1 MKMKTTMLLALLLA
15 LVCTAASAQEYY
27 TLPEIR
33 EQAAAGWHET
43 YTDKYGRQT
52 AVDIDIQVFGDEKA
66 PVLKIGLPDYQEYT
80 KVENN
85 PYLSVTNVKKRG
97 GQRTIVYE
105 AFGEKIDFDHVYG
118 NEYGNNST
126 PGEAYS
132 FLKKHL
138 EEQGI
143 SSEGFVW
150 ETPKSFQVLCCTSQ
164 ATGEA
169 ISAPFYFIRLW
180 PELQNKPLLTHV
192 MASFKKDGW
201 PNYTP
206 ELTYM
211 FRGEDEYAIGV
222 STFEEREMIEED
234 IPLCSLE
241 KIIQSA
247 KEQIEAGYI
256 QNVISLCFGYVVY
269 NDPSIQSKKPV
280 SIYDVDYCYAV
291 PGWVLE
297 CQWVDTPQ
305 MDYSDTSS
313 VTCMAFNAQNGK
325 MMNRFDKSKFG
336 FANGDYQ
343 GCISWDDVR

>member
-1 MKMKTTMLLALLLA
+1 MKTKITILLALLLA

-80 KVENN
+80 NVENN

-97 GQRTIVYE
+97 GQRTIVCE
-105 AFGEKIDFDHVYG
+105 AYGEKIDFDHVYG

-180 PELQNKPLLTHV
+180 PELQNMPLLTHV

-211 FRGEDEYAIGV
+211 FRDEDEYAIGV

-234 IPLCSLE
+234 IPLCSL
-241 KIIQSA
+241 
-247 KEQIEAGYI
+247 
-256 QNVISLCFGYVVY
+256 
-269 NDPSIQSKKPV
+269 
-280 SIYDVDYCYAV
+280 
-291 PGWVLE
+291 
-297 CQWVDTPQ
+297 
-305 MDYSDTSS
+305 
-313 VTCMAFNAQNGK
+313 
-325 MMNRFDKSKFG
+325 
-336 FANGDYQ
+336 
-343 GCISWDDVR
+343 